1 MAGRIWVLDVAR
13 TAALLA
19 MASYHFTYDLQMFGL
34 VPPGTAVTGF
44 FYGYARAIAG
54 TFLFLAGLGLWL
66 AHGRGIRWGAFW
78 RRWAKIVAAAALVS
92 VATWFALPGWFVF
105 FGILHCIAVS
115 SLLGLAFLRLPA
127 VLVAVLGAAIIAASY
142 VLPPL
147 VQLNHPGFYW
157 IGLHTVPVMSVDL
170 EPLIPWFGPFLLGVA
185 AGRIC
190 NPLWPRLAR
199 MGGPAWLA
207 WPGRHSLAVYLIHQP
222 VLFGLVWLWVRF
234 GPLI

>member
-34 VPPGTAVTGF
+34 VPPGTAVSGF

-66 AHGRGIRWGAFW
+66 AHGRGIRWGAFL

-115 SLLGLAFLRLPA
+115 SLLGLGFLRLPA
-127 VLVAVLGAAIIAASY
+127 VLQVCQV
-142 VLPPL
+142 
-147 VQLNHPGFYW
+147 
-157 IGLHTVPVMSVDL
+157 
-170 EPLIPWFGPFLLGVA
+170 
-185 AGRIC
+185 GR
-190 NPLWPRLAR
+190 
-199 MGGPAWLA
+199 
-207 WPGRHSLAVYLIHQP
+207 
-222 VLFGLVWLWVRF
+222 
-234 GPLI
+234 